1 MTHTDVP
8 APDTGTDLLPNLSGD
23 IEEILGRG
31 PSFRGALRGYDR
43 VQVDNYVSWVE
54 AELRT
59 GRREISDLVQRYG
72 ECSTELELSRRL
84 LAGSPEGQ
92 ELVRVSERI
101 GSMLRLAADEAAD
114 LTAAG
119 RAEAERLVTDAR
131 TEAEATR
138 QKAAEVQRLAVEDGN
153 RVRAEA
159 AQVRGE
165 ASAAL
170 ADARTEAD
178 RVRQESLAER
188 DRLDREALQA
198 RERAAAE
205 QEQQLAEARDT
216 ARRQQEERA
225 VAAAAALALVQQ
237 EITELG
243 RRREQARGTLGR
255 LDEMVAQAMALVDDL
270 GKVVGGG
277 PGSHAAV

>member
-8 APDTGTDLLPNLSGD
+8 APDTGSDLLPNLSGD

-59 GRREISDLVQRYG
+59 GRREISDLVERYG

-138 QKAAEVQRLAVEDGN
+138 QKAAEVQRLAVENGN

-205 QEQQLAEARDT
+205 QEQQLAEA
-216 ARRQQEERA
+216 
-225 VAAAAALALVQQ
+225 ALALVQEQ
-237 EITELG
+237 IAELG

-277 PGSHAAV
+277 PGSRAAV